1 MDVSATVIATVVAS
15 IIGAASGVFVGL
27 YSLRDQ
33 RKQKLV
39 AQVDRVV
46 DLGIEYPYLEN
57 DEFCR
62 NWPADEINDEKY
74 MRYDNYCC
82 QVFNLLERIWQ
93 FSKGQPDSMRDFIYF
108 EELIF
113 RHKKWW
119 FSEIENREG
128 YEKGFLFFVK
138 SYLE

>member
-1 MDVSATVIATVVAS
+1 MDISATIIATMVAS
-15 IIGAASGVFVGL
+15 IIGAGSGVFVGF
-27 YSLRDQ
+27 YSLWDQ
-33 RKQKLV
+33 RKQKLI

-62 NWPADEINDEKY
+62 NWPGEEINDEKY

-93 FSKGQPDSMRDFIYF
+93 FSKGQPDTMRDFIYF

-128 YEKGFLFFVK
+128 YERGFLIFVR